1 MTQTKKKRLSENGSE
16 RNVQM
21 NRRTKMKFSIN
32 YKDIEISIRLFSDND
47 AYNIEKWT
55 NDFEEIAII
64 FNWTEV

>member
-1 MTQTKKKRLSENGSE
+1 
-16 RNVQM
+16 M

-32 YKDIEISIRLFSDND
+32 YKDIEILIRLFSDND

-55 NDFEEIAII
+55 NDFEEIANI